1 MGFFK
6 KLFKTVAKPFKKLG
20 KLIKKGFKKFGKL
33 VNKAGIFGQIGM
45 LVLSMYAGPWLS
57 KMLGKFVAGAGAK
70 LSALSQG
77 TGLMSKAAGVVLKG
91 AQGIAKAGRLVKTA
105 VGDTFQAIGSVA
117 KGAGNMLT
125 ETLKAGAQKLGMN
138 FQNPADIMGAFNN
151 MKTDVANSFWDT
163 ADIIKGGDPL
173 TAATRKLSDTGTVV
187 TGKQDAGSIFQKAG
201 EDASKV
207 TPDFTPIEGTTVVK
221 SPSGANIDLG
231 TTVTSSPDGLVTG
244 TQPSGGDIFTA
255 EGAKTISEQ
264 QTSLLDPTRPSPVAS
279 VKSPAPKLP
288 TLTDAVSGAAV
299 TTGLNAMNQ
308 LSMEEQITSDLGLD
322 IGTARTG
329 AIGAEI
335 FEQAD
340 VGKPLDVL
348 GGGFGGTQSSD
359 FIKYNSQH
367 SLNNVRNVNVP
378 TWIHNPNNNAGA
390 YVNFMSKQYDNLS
403 PNYLKMSQ

>member
-1 MGFFK
+1 MGIGKFFK
-6 KLFKTVAKPFKKLG
+6 KTFKTVAKPFKKLG
-20 KLIKKGFKKFGKL
+20 KLIGKGFKKFGKL
-33 VNKAGIFGQIGM
+33 INKAGIFGQIGM

-57 KMLGKFVAGAGAK
+57 AKLGSFVGKMGAGLGKLAEGSGF
-70 LSALSQG
+70 L
-77 TGLMSKAAGVVLKG
+77 SKAANVVLKG

-105 VGDTFQAIGSVA
+105 VGDTFQAIGSIA

-187 TGKQDAGSIFQKAG
+187 TGKQDAGSVFQKAG

-207 TPDFTPIEGTTVVK
+207 TPDFTPVEGTTTVVK

-231 TTVTSSPDGLVTG
+231 TTVTTSPDGLVTG
-244 TQPSGGDIFTA
+244 TQPAGGDIFTG
-255 EGAKTISEQ
+255 EGAKAISQQ
-264 QTSLLDPTRPSPVAS
+264 QTSLLDPTTPSPIAS
-279 VKSPAPKLP
+279 VKDVAPKLP
-288 TLTDAVSGAAV
+288 TLTDAVAGAAV
-299 TTGLNAMNQ
+299 TTGVNALNN
-308 LSMEEQITSDLGLD
+308 LSMEEQVTADLGLQ

-335 FEQAD
+335 FAQAD
-340 VGKPLDVL
+340 VGKPL
-348 GGGFGGTQSSD
+348 QSPD
-359 FIKYNSQH
+359 FIAYNARH
-367 SLNNVRNVNVP
+367 SLNNVPNVNVP
-378 TWIHNPNNNAGA
+378 SWMHNKTNTGA
-390 YVNFMSKQYDNLS
+390 YDNFMSKQFDNLNA
-403 PNYLKMSQ
+403 NYLAIG